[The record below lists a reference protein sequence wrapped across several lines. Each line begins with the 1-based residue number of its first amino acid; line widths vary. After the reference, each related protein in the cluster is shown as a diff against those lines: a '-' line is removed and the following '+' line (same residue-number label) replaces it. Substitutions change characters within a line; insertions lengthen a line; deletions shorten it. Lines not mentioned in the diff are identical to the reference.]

1 MGKNKEIWLKAAV
14 LGSIWGASEI
24 VLGTF
29 LHSLR
34 IPFSSNL
41 LTAIGIIL
49 MIAGHRLWPEKGLIW
64 RAGLICA
71 ALKTLSPSHAIF
83 GPMLAISMQALL
95 MQFAVS
101 LGGRSAFSYLL
112 GGGLAMSW
120 NLLQRILNALVVYGA
135 TMIDLYQSL
144 VRLLER
150 NTGLVFTEYWT
161 PLLVLAAIFFS
172 GGVIA
177 ATAGLYISKNV
188 KSQGNNFWRF
198 PVETSKVSSDE
209 KVHERKLWAILW
221 PLGILAGIVVVLLL
235 IFKLPVQWSAI
246 MVFIL
251 LGTMAVFDRSI
262 FGGVFRKPGFWIGL
276 LVMVSLSGFLLGR
289 NVEGFFTTEGLK
301 IGIEMMLRA
310 LVVITGFKLLGGA
323 LRGPAIAAWF
333 QVRQFEGFLMAT
345 RIAFQTT
352 PLLLESIPAQ
362 NAWKNPIMVLRQ
374 IVSGMDHALHYM
386 KSINSYQNIIII
398 TGHKSTGKTRTV
410 LKLSDRLKSQGY
422 TIEGFA
428 APKVFDNNIH
438 TGYNIHNLSSLLE
451 VPFATRKEP
460 FESTNTTIPYEIQ
473 AAGLEAG
480 SEWLSTTEAKQADLV
495 VIDEVGPL
503 ELKGGGWAEALNK
516 LLATRYKFILL
527 VIRPALLDSCVKK
540 WNLGQPLVLDVEKH
554 PKEEIIEKISNTLV
568 KTPES
573 SQTIGG

>member
-83 GPMLAISMQALL
+83 GPMLAISMQAVL

-101 LGGRSAFSYLL
+101 LGGRSSFSYLL

-144 VRLLER
+144 VGLLER

-172 GGVIA
+172 GGMIA

-188 KSQGNNFWRF
+188 KSQDNSFWRF
-198 PVETSKVSSDE
+198 PVEPSKVSGDE
-209 KVHERKLWAILW
+209 KPHERKIAAILK
-221 PLGILAGIVVVLLL
+221 PLAILAGIVVVLLL

-246 MVFIL
+246 LVFAL

-262 FGGVFRKPGFWIGL
+262 FGGVFKKPGFWIGL

-289 NVEGFFTTEGLK
+289 NAEGFFTVEGLK

-333 QVRQFEGFLMAT
+333 QVKQFEGFLMAT

-362 NAWKNPIMVLRQ
+362 NAWKNPLMVLRQ

-386 KSINSYQNIIII
+386 KSINGYQNIIII
-398 TGHKSTGKTRTV
+398 TGQKSTGKTRTV
-410 LKLSDRLKSQGY
+410 LKLSEMLKSQGY
-422 TIEGFA
+422 TVEGFA

-438 TGYNIHNLSSLLE
+438 AGYNIRNLSSLLE

-460 FESTNTTIPYEIQ
+460 FESANASIPYEIQ

-480 SEWLSTTEAKQADLV
+480 SQWLSTAEAQHADLAV
-495 VIDEVGPL
+495 MDEIGPL

-516 LLATRYKFILL
+516 LLTSRHQSILL
-527 VIRPALLDSCVKK
+527 VIRPALVDSCVNK
-540 WNLGQPLVLDVEKH
+540 WNLSQPRVLDVEKH
-554 PKEEIIEKISNTLV
+554 SQEEIIEKISSTLV

-573 SQTIGG
+573 YQTKGG